1 MTRRWYRRRR
11 LLWAGVLL
19 GLVVIVAVLS
29 SSTPRF
35 ESTTNWCRLLA
46 TAARNGRRTR
56 CSASPAAQ
64 ESPPILA
71 VATALVHAAPALAAP
86 S

>member
-1 MTRRWYRRRR
+1 MTRHWKRRRR

-29 SSTPRF
+29 VADAGLRIYDDLVS
-35 ESTTNWCRLLA
+35 A
-46 TAARNGRRTR
+46 TRDRRSKRTMLGRG
-56 CSASPAAQ
+56 
-64 ESPPILA
+64 LA
-71 VATALVHAAPALAAP
+71 VRRQTVL